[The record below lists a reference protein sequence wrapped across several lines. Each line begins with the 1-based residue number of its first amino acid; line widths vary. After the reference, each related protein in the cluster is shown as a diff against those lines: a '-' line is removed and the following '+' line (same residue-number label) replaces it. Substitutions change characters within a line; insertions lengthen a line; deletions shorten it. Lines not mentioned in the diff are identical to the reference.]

1 MPFETTLSWVPDL
14 EDVIERQP
22 LTVSSDTLLVD
33 AIALIS
39 QAHHQTCLLAGDS
52 VSSNKSAKAVRAS
65 CVLVTQGKAILGILT
80 ERDVVRLTAQ
90 AINLKTTTVAEV
102 MAHPVVTLPDHSVQD
117 IFAALFLFRR
127 YRIRHVPIVDNQ
139 EKLVGVIS
147 HESIRQVLRPA
158 NLLRFRRVSDV
169 MSTDVIQAPL
179 TATVLQL
186 AQLMATHHVSC
197 IVITQLDAED
207 IEQPV
212 GIVTERDIVQFQAL
226 QIDLAR
232 TEAQTVM
239 SSPLF
244 LLNPQDSLWI
254 AHQEMQ
260 KRRVGRLVVSW
271 NWGKGL
277 GIVTQTSLLRV
288 FDPMEMYGVIE
299 NLQQTIHQLEAKQAK
314 SSSHSSSLQL
324 NAQVANLDRRISS
337 SDEGTSTQSKSIA
350 CDSERLSSSLNHI
363 HDHLKQ
369 IVDNP
374 NLSPNQQQT
383 QLRSL
388 LDRLKQLSIE
398 FNSAACK
405 NS

>member
-1 MPFETTLSWVPDL
+1 MPFETPLSWVPDL
-14 EDVIERQP
+14 EDAIERQP
-22 LTVSSDTLLVD
+22 LTVLPHTPLVD

-39 QAHHQTCLLAGDS
+39 QSHHQTCLLNEGDAA
-52 VSSNKSAKAVRAS
+52 VSSQGRSIHVS
-65 CVLVTQGKAILGILT
+65 CVLVMEGKTIRGILT

-90 AINLKTTTVAEV
+90 AIDLQAATVADV
-102 MAHPVVTLPDHSVQD
+102 MAHPVITLPERSVQD

-127 YRIRHVPIVDNQ
+127 YRIRHLPIVDDQNQ
-139 EKLVGVIS
+139 LMGVVS

-169 MSTDVIQAPL
+169 MTTDVVQAPL
-179 TATVLQL
+179 TATVLHL
-186 AQLMATHHVSC
+186 AQLMASHRVSC
-197 IVITQLDAED
+197 IVITQPDTED

-232 TEAQTVM
+232 TEAHTVM

-244 LLNPQDSLWI
+244 LLSPKDSLWT
-254 AHQEMQ
+254 AHQEMK

-299 NLQQTIHQLEAKQAK
+299 NLQQTIQQLETKPITQPSADAHLLATTQRPQPDPQTRNAEPPGLRASTSGACDREQLLAALSQISTPIQQIIDDVELTVAQQRSK
-314 SSSHSSSLQL
+314 LQL
-324 NAQVANLDRRISS
+324 ALEQLAKLR
-337 SDEGTSTQSKSIA
+337 
-350 CDSERLSSSLNHI
+350 CDIDKH
-363 HDHLKQ
+363 
-369 IVDNP
+369 VV
-374 NLSPNQQQT
+374 
-383 QLRSL
+383 
-388 LDRLKQLSIE
+388 
-398 FNSAACK
+398 
-405 NS
+405 